1 MHTRISA
8 TALHQDMVTVVG
20 PSLRQRGSDD
30 GAAVAKSAKVRM
42 RDHIFEEAVA
52 PALTQ
57 EIRSSDQHARG
68 GDAPP
73 FVGHED
79 VDARPCECLSPHDLR
94 TFADLDRGAH
104 LRRCEQ
110 LKKRGQVGGEG
121 ETRSDHYAKFPQSEV
136 DVQPER
142 PRHSAGNRARYDA
155 GDRTKVCPTT
165 GVLLRGPERSEGHVS
180 SNGLVGR
187 PPARASDARSR

>member
-1 MHTRISA
+1 MHTRIRA
-8 TALHQDMVTVVG
+8 AALHQDVVTVVG
-20 PSLRQRGSDD
+20 PSLRQRGSDEG
-30 GAAVAKSAKVRM
+30 GAVPKSAKLRM
-42 RDHIFEEAVA
+42 RDHIFEETVA

-68 GDAPP
+68 DDPPP
-73 FVGHED
+73 FVGHEN

-94 TFADLDRGAH
+94 TFAELDRGAH

-121 ETRSDHYAKFPQSEV
+121 KSRSDHYAKFPQSEV

-142 PRHSAGNRARYDA
+142 SGHS
-155 GDRTKVCPTT
+155 
-165 GVLLRGPERSEGHVS
+165 L
-180 SNGLVGR
+180 
-187 PPARASDARSR
+187 SRQSCTL

>member
-8 TALHQDMVTVVG
+8 AALHQDVVTVVG

-30 GAAVAKSAKVRM
+30 GAAVPKSAKVRM

-73 FVGHED
+73 FIGHEN
-79 VDARPCECLSPHDLR
+79 VNARPCECLSPHDLR
-94 TFADLDRGAH
+94 AFAKPDCGAH
-104 LRRCEQ
+104 FRRCEQ
-110 LKKRGQVGGEG
+110 LEKRGQVGGEG
-121 ETRSDHYAKFPQSEV
+121 KTRSDHYAKFPQSEV

-142 PRHSAGNRARYDA
+142 RG
-155 GDRTKVCPTT
+155 TQQQT
-165 GVLLRGPERSEGHVS
+165 GTLRR
-180 SNGLVGR
+180 
-187 PPARASDARSR
+187 